1 MKKLT
6 LLSLLIIALPAW
18 AQQWRQV
25 ENTVPCGPFRDIVKV
40 LTQEKYK
47 EVPLWVGRS
56 GQDPTSF
63 TLFYN
68 SDRGN
73 FTLLQYYR
81 ETACILGMGDSSDIV
96 NLAPF
101 TQKQ

>member
-6 LLSLLIIALPAW
+6 LLSLLIIAIPAW

-25 ENTVPCGPFRDIVKV
+25 ENMVPCGPFRELVKV
-40 LTQEKYK
+40 LMQEKYN

-73 FTLLQYYR
+73 FTLLQHYR
-81 ETACILGMGDSSDIV
+81 ETACILGSGDSSDIV

-101 TQKQ
+101 SQKL

>member
-1 MKKLT
+1 MKKLM
-6 LLSLLIIALPAW
+6 LLLLTIALPAT

-25 ENTVPCGPFRDIVKV
+25 ENTVPCGPFREIVRV

-56 GQDPTSF
+56 GQDVTSF

-68 SDRGN
+68 PDRGN

-101 TQKQ
+101 TEKQ